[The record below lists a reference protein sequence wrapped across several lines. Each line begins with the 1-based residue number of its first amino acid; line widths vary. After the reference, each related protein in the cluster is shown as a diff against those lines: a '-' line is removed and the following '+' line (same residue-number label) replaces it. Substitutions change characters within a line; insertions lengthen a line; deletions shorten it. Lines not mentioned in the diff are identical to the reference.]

1 MTDGRWQ
8 KIAIQTAP
16 NLEPYQSRTISASN
30 HINLEPYQ
38 RRIQKNIRLDQGY
51 HLMH

>member
-16 NLEPYQSRTISASN
+16 YLEPCQPEAMSAWS
-30 HINLEPYQ
+30 HVSLEPCQPRAMSAADAENY
-38 RRIQKNIRLDQGY
+38 
-51 HLMH
+51 

>member
-16 NLEPYQSRTISASN
+16 YLEPCQPGAMSAADA
-30 HINLEPYQ
+30 EKY
-38 RRIQKNIRLDQGY
+38 
-51 HLMH
+51 

>member
-16 NLEPYQSRTISASN
+16 PYLEPCQPGAMSAADA
-30 HINLEPYQ
+30 EKY
-38 RRIQKNIRLDQGY
+38 
-51 HLMH
+51 

>member
-16 NLEPYQSRTISASN
+16 YLEPCQPRAMSAADA
-30 HINLEPYQ
+30 EKY
-38 RRIQKNIRLDQGY
+38 
-51 HLMH
+51 

>member
-16 NLEPYQSRTISASN
+16 YLEPCQPEAMSAWS
-30 HINLEPYQ
+30 HVSLEPCQ
-38 RRIQKNIRLDQGY
+38 RRMPKITELDQGHY
-51 HLMH
+51 LMH